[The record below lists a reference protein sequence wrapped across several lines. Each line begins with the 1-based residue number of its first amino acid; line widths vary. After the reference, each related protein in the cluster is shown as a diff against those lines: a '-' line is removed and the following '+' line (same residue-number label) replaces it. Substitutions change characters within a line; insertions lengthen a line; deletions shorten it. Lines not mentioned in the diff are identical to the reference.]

1 MPPEGLPTVGRQAA
15 KKSKQIEPLRLCA
28 CLPQVGLCE
37 SIFCKLSKKES
48 LLQGSR
54 EYSLFFSQSRKV
66 AKRNRTN
73 FASLRLCETIFFFTH
88 QERKPAYRR

>member
-37 SIFCKLSKKES
+37 TIFLF
-48 LLQGSR
+48 LQRREAYPPRRIGRPAVGSR
-54 EYSLFFSQSRKV
+54 KEKRVGPNLKCHLLKEKTPVKV
-66 AKRNRTN
+66 PLQ
-73 FASLRLCETIFFFTH
+73 LRLQLYF
-88 QERKPAYRR
+88 